1 MTLYVLIHTSF
12 VSANDIL
19 VTFGGLIV
27 ITTPD
32 PKRAILKSVLK
43 RRALLRARR
52 LAPTGVAPLISDPL
66 GAPSNILGGNALAFN
81 NNETA
86 TIMIKKPNVNEK

>member
-27 ITTPD
+27 LTTPD

-43 RRALLRARR
+43 RQNAQQALR
-52 LAPTGVAPLISDPL
+52 LAPKGVAPLTSDPL
-66 GAPSNILGGNALAFN
+66 AAPVSILGGNALAFRS
-81 NNETA
+81 NETA
-86 TIMIKKPNVNEK
+86 TIMIKKSGVN